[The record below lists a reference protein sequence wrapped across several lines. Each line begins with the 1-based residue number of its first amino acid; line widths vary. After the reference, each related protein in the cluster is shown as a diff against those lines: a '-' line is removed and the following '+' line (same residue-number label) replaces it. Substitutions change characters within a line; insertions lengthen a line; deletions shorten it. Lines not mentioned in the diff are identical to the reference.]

1 MLKYLIVQLDDTSTS
16 FCHYKNENRNSNL
29 IPLDALKDAIFW
41 AMKENL
47 TLQVLFPDYE
57 ISEEYKEIISE
68 IDHAKIVPAAS
79 QDKETLLEAEVVVF
93 NSVKEMEDFAL
104 ETGKSYILR
113 IPVTEF
119 LKQQKLSEDV
129 LSKVD
134 RLNIMFTDIPAF
146 TSNEEEKYKEA
157 LSTLAEQVFEQY
169 KSGHPVQVNLLT
181 DRMLLEKMNNCNAG
195 DESVTLAP
203 DGKFYICPAF
213 YCNEKESSISDI
225 KSGLD
230 IKNPQLYKLHHAP
243 ICRKCDAWQ
252 CKRCIWL
259 NRKTTLE
266 VNTPSREQCVM
277 AHIERNA
284 SRELLSRIRT
294 IGEFLPGREIKEIDY
309 LDPFDIIKS

>member
-1 MLKYLIVQLDDTSTS
+1 MLKYLIVQLDDSSTS
-16 FCHYKNENRNSNL
+16 FCHYKNENQERNL

-47 TLQVLFPDYE
+47 TLQVLFPDYVIPE
-57 ISEEYKEIISE
+57 DYKEVISE
-68 IDHAKIVPAAS
+68 IDHAKIVSAAS
-79 QDKETLLEAEVVVF
+79 KDMDAVREAEVVVF
-93 NSVKEMEDFAL
+93 NSAKEMEGFAL
-104 ETGKSYILR
+104 KKGKSYILR
-113 IPVTEF
+113 IPFAEF
-119 LKQQKLSEDV
+119 LKQQKLPEDV

-134 RLNIMFTDIPAF
+134 RLNIMFTDIPSF

-157 LSTLAEQVFEQY
+157 LAILAEQVFEQY

-181 DRMLLEKMNNCNAG
+181 DRILLEKMNNCNAG

-213 YCNEKESSISDI
+213 YCNEENTSVGDI

-230 IKNPQLYKLHHAP
+230 IKNPQLYKLDHAP

-277 AHIERNA
+277 AHLERNA
-284 SRELLSRIRT
+284 SRELLSKIRT
-294 IGEFLPGREIKEIDY
+294 IREFLPGKEIKEIDY